1 MYLLQ
6 NKFFTCPQGKT
17 IQLLLFRLSIYSCLS
32 WISSKICFRFHWLH
46 TIYICIYY
54 IYIYFLLWC
63 LCKIFKLF
71 WKAKRIQP
79 LICYHVSFFF
89 PKLHTKT
96 DIFNKEKKSSLYL
109 QVKLYSIFSDIH
121 IILRRN
127 IFRLWEES
135 EFFFIPNV
143 AKSNFW
149 IVLITIILN
158 IRLIQIMKKK

>member
-71 WKAKRIQP
+71 WKTKRIQP

-89 PKLHTKT
+89 LNYIQRLIYLIRK
-96 DIFNKEKKSSLYL
+96 KKSSLYL